1 MTNCCLFFSDSK
13 GFSKDF
19 AALTC
24 KELKQKLPSVVSG
37 VYWIDPDGGSHSN
50 AFQAYCDQLTDG
62 GGWTLVYS
70 YTLRDYSHFTA
81 ASNAVVPRPS
91 WSAGGSNVRVSKTVP
106 LSETHY
112 EAMDF
117 ALWGSVGKETLIK
130 SNINNWFAC
139 KEGTGS
145 IVKQKKGS
153 IHCKLVKQVAKNC
166 GGAVPKSWK
175 FYANGPSFSGGGQ
188 FYYFDGS
195 KSSHWPTHDPCGT
208 NRADQ
213 LKNVPNPHGNIFIR

>member
-1 MTNCCLFFSDSK
+1 MDSK

-70 YTLRDYSHFTA
+70 YTLREYSHFTA

-175 FYANGPSFSGGGQ
+175 FHANGPSFSGGGQ